1 MSQLKR
7 LICCFL
13 VFTTPLAVAHPLWVV
28 TEVTPPLQSIEGEQV
43 TGETTTTVRN
53 ILQQLQLQADFY
65 AYPWARSYKLALER
79 PNTLIY
85 PLARTPEREG
95 DFIWLQK
102 ILSLELQFVAL
113 KHQALTLNKLAEAK
127 AYVTGVGR
135 GDLAHQTLL
144 KLGFEQGQNLL
155 LKAGFVELVELLYA
169 GKVDL
174 IVADMHR
181 LKLLAAELGKPVDE
195 LVAVYP
201 FPVNPEF
208 YLAAQKDT
216 EWRYIRAFQQKQTS
230 AD

>member
-13 VFTTPLAVAHPLWVV
+13 ILTAPLAVAHPLWVV

-113 KHQALTLNKLAEAK
+113 KHQGLTLNKLAEAK
-127 AYVTGVGR
+127 AYVTGVSR
-135 GDLAHQTLL
+135 GDLTHQTLL
-144 KLGFEQGQNLL
+144 IPSFILRHRRIQSGVIFGLFSKSRQALTELCALLATQIFVEQG
-155 LKAGFVELVELLYA
+155 
-169 GKVDL
+169 
-174 IVADMHR
+174 
-181 LKLLAAELGKPVDE
+181 
-195 LVAVYP
+195 VY
-201 FPVNPEF
+201 
-208 YLAAQKDT
+208 LWHQL
-216 EWRYIRAFQQKQTS
+216 
-230 AD
+230 